1 MKRKISCALSIFI
14 ILLILIFL
22 GSIIY
27 IPILAEKTYGP
38 ASSTLGIWEKFSD
51 SLFLLWYS
59 SDLKTPVQIGGQE
72 IKLVIE
78 PGNSIAEIS
87 EQLELSGL
95 IKNPRL
101 FSIYLVWMGLDTTV
115 QAGTYKLNPGM
126 TGIEIAF
133 ALQDSTPLEVDF
145 NILPGWRMEEI
156 AASLPTSGLAI
167 TPDEFIN
174 AVRDPNMQLDYLPQ
188 DKSLEGFLFPGSYTV
203 ARDISVIDLINIL
216 INNFSLYLS
225 NDLYEK
231 FSLQGLDTYQAVI
244 LASIIE
250 REAVVADE
258 QPLIASV
265 FLNRLNSGMR
275 IESDPTVQYA
285 IGYDKINNTWWKN
298 PLSSED
304 LSFDSPYNT
313 YLYFG
318 LPPAPIS
325 NPDLSALHAVAY
337 PANTPYYYFRA
348 RCDGSG
354 LHSFAETYEQ
364 HIKNGCQ

>member
-1 MKRKISCALSIFI
+1 MKRKISCALSTFI
-14 ILLILIFL
+14 IFLILIFV
-22 GSIIY
+22 GSILF
-27 IPILAEKTYGP
+27 IPILAEETYGP
-38 ASSTLGIWEKFSD
+38 ASPTLGIWDRFSA
-51 SLFLLWYS
+51 SLFLLWNAR
-59 SDLKTPVQIGGQE
+59 DLKTPIQTGGQE

-87 EQLELSGL
+87 RQLELSGL
-95 IKNPRL
+95 IKSPKV
-101 FSIYLVWMGLDTTV
+101 FSMYLVWMGLDTTV

-126 TGIEIAF
+126 TSIEIAY
-133 ALQDSTPLEVDF
+133 ALQDSTPFEVEF

-174 AVRDPNMQLDYLPQ
+174 VVRNPNVILDYLPPG
-188 DKSLEGFLFPGSYTV
+188 KSVEGFLFPGSYTV
-203 ARDISVIDLINIL
+203 ARDITANDLINIL

-225 NDLYEK
+225 NDIIER

-244 LASIIE
+244 LASIVE

-265 FLNRLNSGMR
+265 FLNRIKSGMR
-275 IESDPTVQYA
+275 LESDPTVQYA
-285 IGYDKINNTWWKN
+285 IGYDGINKTWWKN

-325 NPDLSALHAVAY
+325 NPNLSALHAIAF
-337 PANTPYYYFRA
+337 PATTSYFYFRA

-364 HIKNGCQ
+364 HIQNGCQ